1 MKRPGALA
9 GAGGGRRE
17 AQTTNRITG
26 NARWW
31 ALGAVLLSMFFAS
44 LDQTVVSTAL
54 PVIVGDLKGLS
65 VYAWVFTA
73 YMMASAITV
82 PIYGKLSDIYGRK
95 PFYVFGLIVF
105 MIGSAISGQAHSMLE
120 LILAR
125 GVQGIGAGALMSMP
139 RATIGDIFNPR
150 ERGRWM
156 GVIAATFGISAII
169 GPTVG
174 GWITDHMGWRWVF
187 YINLPVAAAALAAV
201 IATLPRVRVEHQ
213 VKLDWRGSVLMAMGL
228 VPLLLALTWA
238 GGQYAW
244 GSTVI
249 LGLFAAAA
257 VFIALFVWNER
268 RAAEPVL
275 DPQLFVKPIFTV
287 TVVVALFV
295 TMGMF
300 GTLMFLPLYVQGV
313 IGMSAQNSGVVLT
326 PMMLSFIVGSVG
338 SGWLMSK
345 TGRYKVLAILGAL
358 FMVGG
363 MVLFNLMG
371 VGTTWPT
378 VVRNMIVMGIGI
390 GTLLPLLNVAVQNAF
405 PYRIMGVVNATQQFV
420 RSLGGVIIA
429 PILGT
434 VLARGFVGSFQS
446 ALPPQLH
453 QVLASL
459 PPAQRAAMNDPQGLI
474 SSQGQEAI
482 RSSFSEFGAQGQ
494 ALYEQFV
501 HAVRVGLDHG
511 MGEIFTVGLVVAVL
525 AFLTTF
531 FLPELNL
538 KHDEFFEN
546 EEGAQAA
553 AGAAAAG
560 GAAEAAGGGEPP
572 SGSVPAGGAG
582 RGRLGT
588 ADAES

>member
-1 MKRPGALA
+1 M
-9 GAGGGRRE
+9 RRA
-17 AQTTNRITG
+17 AQRAAQDTNRITG
-26 NARWW
+26 QARWW

-65 VYAWVFTA
+65 IYAWVFTA

-95 PFYVFGLIVF
+95 PFYIFGLVVF
-105 MIGSAISGQAHSMLE
+105 MVGSAVSGQAHTMLE

-125 GVQGIGAGALMSMP
+125 GIQGIGAGALMSMP

-156 GVIAATFGISAII
+156 GVIAATFGIASII
-169 GPTVG
+169 GPTIG

-187 YINLPVAAAALAAV
+187 YVNLPVAAVALVAV
-201 IATLPRVRVEHQ
+201 LVTLPRVRVGHR
-213 VKLDWRGSVLMAMGL
+213 VKLDWQGSVLMAMGL

-244 GSTVI
+244 GSPLIV
-249 LGLFAAAA
+249 GMFAAAA
-257 VFIALFVWNER
+257 VFLALFVCNER

-275 DPQLFVKPIFTV
+275 DPSLFAKPIFTI
-287 TVVVALFV
+287 TVIVALFV

-313 IGMSAQNSGVVLT
+313 LGLSAQSSGEVLT

-338 SGWLMSK
+338 SGWLMTR
-345 TGRYKVLAILGAL
+345 TGRYKLLAIVGAL

-363 MVLFNLMG
+363 MVLFNFMG
-371 VGTTWPT
+371 VSTTWPT

-405 PYRIMGVVNATQQFV
+405 PYKIMGVVNATQQFV

-434 VLARGFVGSFQS
+434 LLARSFSTHFRQALPGPLQTMLA
-446 ALPPQLH
+446 ALPPQ
-453 QVLASL
+453 QK
-459 PPAQRAAMNDPQGLI
+459 AALDNPQGLI
-474 SSQGQEAI
+474 TAQAQDAI
-482 RSSFSEFGAQGQ
+482 RSSFARFGAQGQ
-494 ALYEQFV
+494 TLYDQFV
-501 HAVRVGLDHG
+501 HAVRVGLSHG
-511 MGEIFTVGLVVAVL
+511 MGEIFTVGLVVAIL
-525 AFLTTF
+525 AFLATF
-531 FLPELNL
+531 LLPEIDL

-546 EEGAQAA
+546 DDAPLDRAEDGVVPS
-553 AGAAAAG
+553 AGSGSEG
-560 GAAEAAGGGEPP
+560 GAPR
-572 SGSVPAGGAG
+572 SGVAPHPA
-582 RGRLGT
+582 RVT
-588 ADAES
+588 PADADT

>member
-1 MKRPGALA
+1 MATAARTP
-9 GAGGGRRE
+9 
-17 AQTTNRITG
+17 QSTNRITG

-54 PVIVGDLKGLS
+54 PVIVGDLHGLS
-65 VYAWVFTA
+65 IYAWVFTA

-95 PFYVFGLIVF
+95 PFYILGLVVF
-105 MIGSAISGQAHSMLE
+105 MVGSAFSGQAHTMLE

-125 GVQGIGAGALMSMP
+125 GAQGIGAGALMSMP

-156 GVIAATFGISAII
+156 GVIAATFGISSII

-187 YINLPVAAAALAAV
+187 YVNLPVAAVALAAV
-201 IATLPRVRVEHQ
+201 IVTLPRVRADHQ
-213 VKLDWRGSVLMAMGL
+213 VKLDWQGSVLMALGL
-228 VPLLLALTWA
+228 VPLLLGLTWA
-238 GGQYAW
+238 GSQYAW
-244 GSTVI
+244 GSPVI
-249 LGLFAAAA
+249 LGMFAAA
-257 VFIALFVWNER
+257 VIFLGLFVWNER
-268 RAAEPVL
+268 RAPEPIL
-275 DPQLFVKPIFTV
+275 DPALFAKPIFTA
-287 TVVVALFV
+287 TVVIALLV

-313 IGMSAQNSGVVLT
+313 LGLSAQSSGEVLT

-338 SGWLMSK
+338 SGWLMSR
-345 TGRYKVLAILGAL
+345 TGRYKLMSIFGAL
-358 FMVGG
+358 FMVAG
-363 MVLFNLMG
+363 MVLFTRMG

-378 VVRNMIVMGIGI
+378 VVRNMVVMGIGI

-434 VLARGFVGSFQS
+434 VLARAFSARFHEALPPTLRTLLA
-446 ALPPQLH
+446 ALPPQ
-453 QVLASL
+453 Q
-459 PPAQRAAMNDPQGLI
+459 QAALDNPQGLI
-474 SSQGQEAI
+474 TAQAQDAI
-482 RSSFSEFGAQGQ
+482 RSNFERFGAAGQ
-494 ALYEQFV
+494 TLYEQFV

-511 MGEIFTVGLVVAVL
+511 MGEIFVVGLVVAVL
-525 AFLTTF
+525 AFLATF
-531 FLPELNL
+531 LLPEIDL
-538 KHDEFFEN
+538 KRDEFFEAD
-546 EEGAQAA
+546 EVELARDDAPADAEAPLRQGA
-553 AGAAAAG
+553 AGAAPTHP
-560 GAAEAAGGGEPP
+560 EP
-572 SGSVPAGGAG
+572 
-582 RGRLGT
+582 
-588 ADAES
+588 ADAQR

>member
-1 MKRPGALA
+1 MRRA
-9 GAGGGRRE
+9 GVR
-17 AQTTNRITG
+17 AQQDTNRITG

-65 VYAWVFTA
+65 IYAWVFTA

-95 PFYVFGLIVF
+95 PFYIFGLLVF
-105 MIGSAISGQAHSMLE
+105 MLGSAVSGQAHTMLE

-156 GVIAATFGISAII
+156 GVIAATFGISSII
-169 GPTVG
+169 GPTIG

-187 YINLPVAAAALAAV
+187 YVNLPVAAVALVAV
-201 IATLPRVRVEHQ
+201 LVTLPRVRVDHR
-213 VKLDWRGSVLMAMGL
+213 VRLDWQGSVLMAMGL

-238 GGQYAW
+238 GGPYAW
-244 GSTVI
+244 GSPLI
-249 LGLFAAAA
+249 LGMLAAAA
-257 VFIALFVWNER
+257 VFLALFVWNER
-268 RAAEPVL
+268 RAAEPIL
-275 DPQLFVKPIFTV
+275 DPQLFNKPIFTT
-287 TVVVALFV
+287 TVVIALFV

-313 IGMSAQNSGVVLT
+313 VGLSAQSSGEVLT

-338 SGWLMSK
+338 SGWLMTR

-371 VGTTWPT
+371 VSTTWPT

-405 PYRIMGVVNATQQFV
+405 PYKIMGVVNATQQFV

-434 VLARGFVGSFQS
+434 VLARSFS
-446 ALPPQLH
+446 SHFHEALPGPLRTMLAALPPQ
-453 QVLASL
+453 QK
-459 PPAQRAAMNDPQGLI
+459 AALDNPQGLI
-474 SSQGQEAI
+474 TAQAQDAI
-482 RSSFSEFGAQGQ
+482 RSSFARFGAQGQ
-494 ALYEQFV
+494 TLYDQFV
-501 HAVRVGLDHG
+501 HAVRVGLSHG

-525 AFLTTF
+525 AFLATF
-531 FLPELNL
+531 LLPEIGL
-538 KHDEFFEN
+538 KHDEFFEGDDAPLDRG
-546 EEGAQAA
+546 EDDAA
-553 AGAAAAG
+553 PATGAAP
-560 GAAEAAGGGEPP
+560 EGGGPIPRGGVAP
-572 SGSVPAGGAG
+572 SPA
-582 RGRLGT
+582 RFT
-588 ADAES
+588 PADADT

>member
-1 MKRPGALA
+1 MRRPGALA

-26 NARWW
+26 QARWW

-65 VYAWVFTA
+65 LYAWVFTA

-95 PFYVFGLIVF
+95 PFYIFGLIVF
-105 MIGSAISGQAHSMLE
+105 MVGSAVSGQAHSMLE

-125 GVQGIGAGALMSMP
+125 GAQGIGAGALMSMP

-156 GVIAATFGISAII
+156 GVIAATFGISSII
-169 GPTVG
+169 GPTIG
-174 GWITDHMGWRWVF
+174 GWITDSLGWRWVF
-187 YINLPVAAAALAAV
+187 YVNLPVAAVALIAV
-201 IATLPRVRVEHQ
+201 IATLPRVRVDHR
-213 VKLDWRGSVLMAMGL
+213 VKLDWRGSVLLALGL
-228 VPLLLALTWA
+228 VPFLLALTWA
-238 GGQYAW
+238 GGQYTW
-244 GSTVI
+244 GSAVI
-249 LGLFAAAA
+249 LGLFGVAA
-257 VFIALFVWNER
+257 VFLALFVWNER

-275 DPQLFVKPIFTV
+275 DPSLFAKPIFTV

-313 IGMSAQNSGVVLT
+313 IGMSAQGSGEVLT
-326 PMMLSFIVGSVG
+326 PMMLSFVGGSVL
-338 SGWLMSK
+338 SGWLMSR
-345 TGRYKVLAILGAL
+345 TGRYKLMAIVGAL

-371 VGTTWPT
+371 IGTTWPT
-378 VVRNMIVMGIGI
+378 VVRNMIVMGVGI

-405 PYRIMGVVNATQQFV
+405 PYKIMGVVNATQQFV

-434 VLARGFVGSFQS
+434 LLARGFIGSFHA
-446 ALPPQLH
+446 ALPPQL
-453 QVLASL
+453 QQMLQSL

-474 SSQGQEAI
+474 SSQAQDAI
-482 RSSFSEFGAQGQ
+482 RSSFARFGDQGQ
-494 ALYEQFV
+494 VLYQQFV
-501 HAVRVGLDHG
+501 HAVRIGLDHG
-511 MGEIFTVGLVVAVL
+511 MGEIFAVGLIVAIL
-525 AFLTTF
+525 AFLSTF
-531 FLPELNL
+531 LLPELGL
-538 KHDEFFEN
+538 KHDEFFESD
-546 EEGAQAA
+546 EAPLDRGEGDVEGHERPSERPAATSGA
-553 AGAAAAG
+553 AGPSRF
-560 GAAEAAGGGEPP
+560 EP
-572 SGSVPAGGAG
+572 
-582 RGRLGT
+582 